1 MPKHYT
7 APETKVPYCYYE
19 HTRDLKGF
27 QFISL
32 DNVDTTPK
40 PRSLKGADAM
50 YFASV
55 ITESLERNPEAGE
68 QKLRAFQEQLYRN
81 IEKGLLENTIS
92 EFIKDKKKAEQKSS
106 FQTTQEDMKVDPF
119 HSGREG
125 RVRERERE
133 SIEKPTL
140 EIEPL
145 QKEES
150 PHNIHKSLLKG
161 NETDSKL
168 TKDQGKT
175 LSFQVTQKDMDI
187 NSLSDR
193 LAKKE
198 RIKILERERIEKIK
212 LNRTR
217 DFGRDR

>member
-32 DNVDTTPK
+32 DNIDTTKK
-40 PRSLKGADAM
+40 PRTLKGAYAM
-50 YFASV
+50 YFACV

-92 EFIKDKKKAEQKSS
+92 EFIKDKKKAEQKNS
-106 FQTTQEDMKVDPF
+106 FQTTQEDMK
-119 HSGREG
+119 
-125 RVRERERE
+125 
-133 SIEKPTL
+133 
-140 EIEPL
+140 
-145 QKEES
+145 
-150 PHNIHKSLLKG
+150 
-161 NETDSKL
+161 
-168 TKDQGKT
+168 
-175 LSFQVTQKDMDI
+175 I
-187 NSLSDR
+187 NSFSDGKVLERKRGFEPPKSDELEKEKELKKKKELEEEKEKSDHQRYFQATRTDMNVLSPDER
-193 LAKKE
+193 TARKE

-212 LNRTR
+212 QSRTR
-217 DFGRDR
+217 DFSRER